1 MATGGA
7 SVNIRRSFGIATAG
21 LLLVAMPALAHH
33 SFQAE
38 YDENKLVTVNGTV
51 TKVAWTNPHVMLNVD
66 VRDDR
71 GNVANWEMELAS
83 PNGLLRQGWKLDS
96 LKPGDQVTVSGYAAR
111 DGSHLIN
118 ARRVILGGK
127 AYSTIKDDK

>member
-1 MATGGA
+1 
-7 SVNIRRSFGIATAG
+7 VNIRRGFGIATAG
-21 LLLVAMPALAHH
+21 LLLVAMPVLAHH

>member
-1 MATGGA
+1 M
-7 SVNIRRSFGIATAG
+7 NIRRIFGIATAG
-21 LLLVAMPALAHH
+21 LLLVAMPVLAHH

-51 TKVAWTNPHVMLNVD
+51 TKVAWINPHVMLNVD
-66 VRDDR
+66 VRDDS
-71 GNVANWEMELAS
+71 GKVANWEMELAS

-111 DGSHLIN
+111 DGSHLVN

>member
-1 MATGGA
+1 M
-7 SVNIRRSFGIATAG
+7 NIRRSFGIATAG
-21 LLLVAMPALAHH
+21 LLLVAMPVLAHH

-51 TKVAWTNPHVMLNVD
+51 TKVAWNNPHVMLNVD

-71 GNVANWEMELAS
+71 GKVANWEMELAS

-111 DGSHLIN
+111 DGSHLVN

>member
-7 SVNIRRSFGIATAG
+7 SVNSRRSFGIATAG

>member
-1 MATGGA
+1 M
-7 SVNIRRSFGIATAG
+7 NIRRSFGIATAG

>member
-1 MATGGA
+1 M
-7 SVNIRRSFGIATAG
+7 NIRRSFGMATTG
-21 LLLVAMPALAHH
+21 LLLFAMPVLAHH

-38 YDENKLVTVNGTV
+38 YDESKLVTVNGTV

-66 VRDDR
+66 VRDDA
-71 GNVANWEMELAS
+71 GKVANWEMELAS

-111 DGSHLIN
+111 DGSHLVN

>member
-1 MATGGA
+1 MAAGGA
-7 SVNIRRSFGIATAG
+7 SVNKYRGFGIATAG
-21 LLLVAMPALAHH
+21 LLLAALPVLAHH

-51 TKVAWTNPHVMLNVD
+51 TKVAWTNPHVMLNMD
-66 VRDDR
+66 VRDDS
-71 GNVANWEMELAS
+71 GKVANWQMELAS

-111 DGSHLIN
+111 DGSHLVN

>member
-1 MATGGA
+1 MSIHRAL
-7 SVNIRRSFGIATAG
+7 GIATAA
-21 LLLVAMPALAHH
+21 LLLAAMPVLAHH

-51 TKVAWTNPHVMLNVD
+51 TKVAWINPHVILHMD
-66 VRDDR
+66 VRDES
-71 GNVANWEMELAS
+71 GKVAAWQMELAS

-111 DGSHLIN
+111 DGSHLVN
-118 ARRVILGGK
+118 ARLFTLGAK

>member
-1 MATGGA
+1 M
-7 SVNIRRSFGIATAG
+7 NIRLSFGIATAG
-21 LLLVAMPALAHH
+21 LLLVVMPVLAHH

-66 VRDDR
+66 VRDDS
-71 GNVANWEMELAS
+71 GKVANWEMELAS

-96 LKPGDQVTVSGYAAR
+96 LKAGDQVTVSGYAAR

>member
-1 MATGGA
+1 M
-7 SVNIRRSFGIATAG
+7 NIRRGFGIATAG
-21 LLLVAMPALAHH
+21 LLLVAMPVLAHH

-96 LKPGDQVTVSGYAAR
+96 VKPGDQVTESGYAAR
-111 DGSHLIN
+111 DGSHLVN
-118 ARRVILGGK
+118 ARRVILGAQ

>member
-1 MATGGA
+1 M
-7 SVNIRRSFGIATAG
+7 NIRRSFGIATAG

-118 ARRVILGGK
+118 ARRVILGGR

>member
-1 MATGGA
+1 M
-7 SVNIRRSFGIATAG
+7 NIRLSFGIATAG
-21 LLLVAMPALAHH
+21 LLLMVMPVLAHH

-51 TKVAWTNPHVMLNVD
+51 TKVAWTNPHVMLNMD
-66 VRDDR
+66 VRDDS
-71 GNVANWEMELAS
+71 GKIANWQMELAS

-111 DGSHLIN
+111 DGSHLVN

>member
-21 LLLVAMPALAHH
+21 LLLVAMPAFAHH

>member
-1 MATGGA
+1 M
-7 SVNIRRSFGIATAG
+7 NIRRGFGIATAG
-21 LLLVAMPALAHH
+21 LLLVAMPVLAHH

-118 ARRVILGGK
+118 ARRVILGGR

>member
-7 SVNIRRSFGIATAG
+7 SVNRHRSFRIATAG
-21 LLLVAMPALAHH
+21 LLLAAMPLLAHH

-38 YDENKLVTVNGTV
+38 YDENKLVTVNGRV
-51 TKVAWTNPHVMLNVD
+51 TKVAWTNPHVLLSMD
-66 VRDDR
+66 VRDDS
-71 GNVANWEMELAS
+71 GKVANWQMELAS

-111 DGSHLIN
+111 DGSHLVN
-118 ARRVILGGK
+118 ARRVVLGGK
-127 AYSTIKDDK
+127 AYSTVKDDK

>member
-1 MATGGA
+1 M
-7 SVNIRRSFGIATAG
+7 NIRRSFGVATAG
-21 LLLVAMPALAHH
+21 LLLVAMPVLAHH

-51 TKVAWTNPHVMLNVD
+51 TKVEWTNPHVMLNVD
-66 VRDDR
+66 VRNAS
-71 GNVANWEMELAS
+71 GKIANWQMELAS
-83 PNGLLRQGWKLDS
+83 PNGLLREGWKLDS

-111 DGSHLIN
+111 DGSHLVN
-118 ARRVILGGK
+118 ARRVILGGR

>member
-1 MATGGA
+1 M
-7 SVNIRRSFGIATAG
+7 NIRRGFGIATAG
-21 LLLVAMPALAHH
+21 LLLVVMPVLAHH

>member
-1 MATGGA
+1 M
-7 SVNIRRSFGIATAG
+7 NIRRSFGTATAG
-21 LLLVAMPALAHH
+21 LLLVAMPVLAHH

-66 VRDDR
+66 VRDDS
-71 GNVANWEMELAS
+71 GKVANWQMELAS

-111 DGSHLIN
+111 DGSHLVN

>member
-1 MATGGA
+1 MAVGGA
-7 SVNIRRSFGIATAG
+7 PLNIRLSFGSVTAG
-21 LLLVAMPALAHH
+21 LLLVAMPVLAHH

-51 TKVAWTNPHVMLNVD
+51 TKVAWTNPHVMLNMD
-66 VRDDR
+66 MRDDS
-71 GNVANWEMELAS
+71 GKIANWQMELAS

-111 DGSHLIN
+111 DGSHLVN

>member
-7 SVNIRRSFGIATAG
+7 SVNIRRGFGIATAG
-21 LLLVAMPALAHH
+21 LLLVVMPVLAHH

>member
-1 MATGGA
+1 M
-7 SVNIRRSFGIATAG
+7 NMRRNFGFATAG
-21 LLLVAMPALAHH
+21 LLLVAMPVLAHH

-38 YDENKLVTVNGTV
+38 YDESKLVTVNGTV
-51 TKVAWTNPHVMLNVD
+51 TKVAWTNPHVMLNMD

-71 GNVANWEMELAS
+71 GKVANWEMELAS

-111 DGSHLIN
+111 DGSHLVN
-118 ARRVILGGK
+118 ARHVTLGAK
-127 AYSTIKDDK
+127 TLSTIKDDK